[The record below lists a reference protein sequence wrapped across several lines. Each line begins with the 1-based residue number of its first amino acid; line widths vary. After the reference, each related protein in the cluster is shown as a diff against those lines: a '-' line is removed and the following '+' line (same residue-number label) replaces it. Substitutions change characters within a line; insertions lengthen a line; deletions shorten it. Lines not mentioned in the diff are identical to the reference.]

1 MEETPPVG
9 NLSAAEHTDSN
20 AGVPARG
27 FRFEDFGH
35 DESGAYRHPVPLDK
49 GTSSAGFAGPE
60 ECVVSDNLSVERVEL
75 QKKDKSELQTIVAA
89 LGGKPPSRATKADLV
104 NAVLELSGVVETV
117 LDSPRSDPAPA
128 VQPEEAPAEELP
140 FSAENAGDQ
149 PSQSQA
155 PRTEAQPAERAPRP
169 RRGKKNTEPPAEW
182 ETEVDN
188 DARPARSDAPAGRQQ
203 QNDQKKQNGNGDRSG
218 GNQPKGDRPNAE
230 KSNAD
235 NKQHA
240 DKQHSDKQHSDKQHA
255 DKGASDKGSSDKGNA
270 DKGNADKP
278 NGDKFDGGNDKN
290 GEEGDGSNRRRRRRG
305 RGRDRDDEQLPA
317 MDSIEAAGYLDLR
330 DDGYGFLRVN
340 GYLQSVEDVYVPVK
354 MARLYGLRK
363 GDLVQGTAR
372 PANRNEKNPA
382 LQSITSINGAD
393 PELSKSRLRFEDL
406 TAISPFERL
415 RLEAAERP
423 SASAARLV
431 DLVAPIGKGQRG
443 LIVAPPESGSLELIK
458 QLAGGV
464 ETNNPE
470 AHLMVLL
477 FDGRP
482 EDVVEVTRSLEFGEV
497 AAASFDAPPEE
508 QCALVDFTV
517 ERAKRMVEGGEDVVI
532 IADGLTSIARAYSL
546 GVQPSG
552 RTIAGVDAAALHP
565 TKRFFGA
572 ARKLEEAGSL
582 TILATIRVGTGAIFD
597 EAIFEEFQGTA
608 TSEVHLD
615 AWLADEGVFPNIDLE
630 LSTTRNAD
638 LLAEPDDLAA
648 VDALRALMA
657 AAIDEADG
665 PAVDAARRLV
675 ERLEASTS
683 NEAFLAGIAKA
694 KSL

>member
-1 MEETPPVG
+1 M
-9 NLSAAEHTDSN
+9 
-20 AGVPARG
+20 
-27 FRFEDFGH
+27 
-35 DESGAYRHPVPLDK
+35 
-49 GTSSAGFAGPE
+49 
-60 ECVVSDNLSVERVEL
+60 SDNLSVERVEL

-89 LGGKPPSRATKADLV
+89 LGGKPPSRATKADLIE
-104 NAVLELSGVVETV
+104 AVLQLSGVVETNIS
-117 LDSPRSDPAPA
+117 DSQPAAPDQSA
-128 VQPEEAPAEELP
+128 AEAPAPEATSESADAAEGELP
-140 FSAENAGDQ
+140 FSGENKADTVSGRDQ
-149 PSQSQA
+149 RA
-155 PRTEAQPAERAPRP
+155 DAQPAGRAPRP

-182 ETEVDN
+182 ETEVQGEG
-188 DARPARSDAPAGRQQ
+188 RSPRSDAPAPRQQ
-203 QNDQKKQNGNGDRSG
+203 QNEPKKQNNNGPNDRSG
-218 GNQPKGDRPNAE
+218 GNQDRPKGDRPNADG
-230 KSNAD
+230 KP
-235 NKQHA
+235 
-240 DKQHSDKQHSDKQHA
+240 
-255 DKGASDKGSSDKGNA
+255 NA
-270 DKGNADKP
+270 DKSSENKSSENKS
-278 NGDKFDGGNDKN
+278 NGDKFDGDKGGNDKN
-290 GEEGDGSNRRRRRRG
+290 GDEGDGSNRRRRRRG
-305 RGRDRDDEQLPA
+305 RGRDREDEQLPA
-317 MDSIEAAGYLDLR
+317 MESIEATGYLDLR

-354 MARLYGLRK
+354 MARLFGLRK
-363 GDLVQGTAR
+363 GDLVEGTAR

-406 TAISPFERL
+406 TAVSPFERL
-415 RLEAAERP
+415 RLETDDRP
-423 SASAARLV
+423 TASAARLV

-497 AAASFDAPPEE
+497 AAASFDSPPEE

-552 RTIAGVDAAALHP
+552 RTITGVDAAALHP
-565 TKRFFGA
+565 TKRFFGS

-630 LSTTRNAD
+630 LSMTRNAD
-638 LLAEPDDLAA
+638 LLAEPDDLTA

-694 KSL
+694 TSL

>member
-1 MEETPPVG
+1 ME
-9 NLSAAEHTDSN
+9 A
-20 AGVPARG
+20 
-27 FRFEDFGH
+27 
-35 DESGAYRHPVPLDK
+35 
-49 GTSSAGFAGPE
+49 
-60 ECVVSDNLSVERVEL
+60 
-75 QKKDKSELQTIVAA
+75 
-89 LGGKPPSRATKADLV
+89 
-104 NAVLELSGVVETV
+104 
-117 LDSPRSDPAPA
+117 
-128 VQPEEAPAEELP
+128 
-140 FSAENAGDQ
+140 
-149 PSQSQA
+149 
-155 PRTEAQPAERAPRP
+155 
-169 RRGKKNTEPPAEW
+169 
-182 ETEVDN
+182 
-188 DARPARSDAPAGRQQ
+188 
-203 QNDQKKQNGNGDRSG
+203 
-218 GNQPKGDRPNAE
+218 
-230 KSNAD
+230 
-235 NKQHA
+235 
-240 DKQHSDKQHSDKQHA
+240 
-255 DKGASDKGSSDKGNA
+255 
-270 DKGNADKP
+270 
-278 NGDKFDGGNDKN
+278 
-290 GEEGDGSNRRRRRRG
+290 
-305 RGRDRDDEQLPA
+305 
-317 MDSIEAAGYLDLR
+317 IEATGYLDLR

-340 GYLQSVEDVYVPVK
+340 GYLQSAEDVYVPVK
-354 MARLYGLRK
+354 MARLFGLRK
-363 GDLVQGTAR
+363 GDLVEGTAR

-415 RLEAAERP
+415 RLEMDERP
-423 SASAARLV
+423 TASAARLV

-443 LIVAPPESGSLELIK
+443 LIVAPPESGSIELIK
-458 QLAGGV
+458 QLAGGI

-482 EDVVEVTRSLEFGEV
+482 EDVGEVRRSLEFGEV

-508 QCALVDFTV
+508 QCALVDFTI

-552 RTIAGVDAAALHP
+552 RTITGVDAAALHP
-565 TKRFFGA
+565 TKRFFGS

-608 TSEVHLD
+608 TSEIHLD

-630 LSTTRNAD
+630 LSMTRNAD

-657 AAIDEADG
+657 TAIDEADG

-675 ERLEASTS
+675 ERLETSPS
-683 NEAFLAGIAKA
+683 NEAFIADIAKA
-694 KSL
+694 TSL

>member
-1 MEETPPVG
+1 M
-9 NLSAAEHTDSN
+9 
-20 AGVPARG
+20 
-27 FRFEDFGH
+27 
-35 DESGAYRHPVPLDK
+35 
-49 GTSSAGFAGPE
+49 
-60 ECVVSDNLSVERVEL
+60 SDNLSVERVEL

-89 LGGKPPSRATKADLV
+89 LGGKPPSRATKADLID
-104 NAVLELSGVVETV
+104 AVLELSGVVESGSV
-117 LDSPRSDPAPA
+117 ESGSVEPGDVAPSGAFEADQAPSADSDAA
-128 VQPEEAPAEELP
+128 EQAPAEPSDDAPTEP
-140 FSAENAGDQ
+140 AADAAPSAGRSEKPSAG
-149 PSQSQA
+149 
-155 PRTEAQPAERAPRP
+155 RAPRP
-169 RRGKKNTEPPAEW
+169 RRGKKNAEPPAEW
-182 ETEVDN
+182 ETDVETN
-188 DARPARSDAPAGRQQ
+188 GGSPSSESQGGRPQQ
-203 QNDQKKQNGNGDRSG
+203 GEAKKQGGSGSNDRST
-218 GNQPKGDRPNAE
+218 GNHERSKGDRVGADKSSVDKGTDKGKGE
-230 KSNAD
+230 KSNAE
-235 NKQHA
+235 
-240 DKQHSDKQHSDKQHA
+240 
-255 DKGASDKGSSDKGNA
+255 KG
-270 DKGNADKP
+270 
-278 NGDKFDGGNDKN
+278 NGDKSDGDKGGNHKSGDDNN
-290 GEEGDGSNRRRRRRG
+290 GDDGDGSNRRRRRRG

-317 MDSIEAAGYLDLR
+317 MEAIEATGYLDLR

-340 GYLQSVEDVYVPVK
+340 GYLQSAEDVYVPVK
-354 MARLYGLRK
+354 MARLFGLRK
-363 GDLVQGTAR
+363 GDLVEGTAR

-415 RLEAAERP
+415 RLEMDERP
-423 SASAARLV
+423 TASAARLV
-431 DLVAPIGKGQRG
+431 DLLAPIGKGQRG
-443 LIVAPPESGSLELIK
+443 LIVAPPESGSIELIK

-464 ETNNPE
+464 EINNPE

-482 EDVVEVTRSLEFGEV
+482 EDVVEVRRSLEFGEV

-508 QCALVDFTV
+508 QCALVDFTI

-532 IADGLTSIARAYSL
+532 IADGLTSIAKAYSL

-565 TKRFFGA
+565 TKRFFGS

-597 EAIFEEFQGTA
+597 EAIFEEFQGTS
-608 TSEVHLD
+608 TSEIHLD

-630 LSTTRNAD
+630 LSMTRNAD
-638 LLAEPDDLAA
+638 LLAEPDDLAV
-648 VDALRALMA
+648 VDVLRALMA
-657 AAIDEADG
+657 TAIDEADG

-694 KSL
+694 TSL

>member
-1 MEETPPVG
+1 M
-9 NLSAAEHTDSN
+9 
-20 AGVPARG
+20 
-27 FRFEDFGH
+27 
-35 DESGAYRHPVPLDK
+35 
-49 GTSSAGFAGPE
+49 
-60 ECVVSDNLSVERVEL
+60 SDNLSVERVEL

-89 LGGKPPSRATKADLV
+89 LGGKPPSRATKADLID
-104 NAVLELSGVVETV
+104 AVLELSGVVESGGAGADT
-117 LDSPRSDPAPA
+117 DTAA
-128 VQPEEAPAEELP
+128 EEAPAEGVAP
-140 FSAENAGDQ
+140 SDAAAAPATDDQ
-149 PSQSQA
+149 PTSANGSDQPGRGQ
-155 PRTEAQPAERAPRP
+155 RTDAQPSNRAPRA

-182 ETEVDN
+182 ETDVEN
-188 DARPARSDAPAGRQQ
+188 GGRPPRTDAPNGRQQ
-203 QNDQKKQNGNGDRSG
+203 QHDAKKQNDNGSSDRNG
-218 GNQPKGDRPNAE
+218 GNQDRPKGDR
-230 KSNAD
+230 
-235 NKQHA
+235 QG
-240 DKQHSDKQHSDKQHA
+240 A
-255 DKGASDKGSSDKGNA
+255 DKGS
-270 DKGNADKP
+270 NADKP
-278 NGDKFDGGNDKN
+278 NTDKGNAGKSDAGNGDKLDGDKGGNQKGGDDK
-290 GEEGDGSNRRRRRRG
+290 GDDGDGSNRRRRRRG
-305 RGRDRDDEQLPA
+305 RGRDRDDEQLPTMEA
-317 MDSIEAAGYLDLR
+317 IEATGYLDLR
-330 DDGYGFLRVN
+330 EDGYGFLRVN
-340 GYLQSVEDVYVPVK
+340 GYLQSAEDVYVPVK
-354 MARLYGLRK
+354 MARLFGLRK
-363 GDLVQGTAR
+363 GDLVEGTAR

-382 LQSITSINGAD
+382 LQSITAINGAD

-406 TAISPFERL
+406 TAVSPFERL
-415 RLEAAERP
+415 RLEMDERP
-423 SASAARLV
+423 TASAARLV
-431 DLVAPIGKGQRG
+431 DLLAPIGKGQRG
-443 LIVAPPESGSLELIK
+443 LIVAPPESGSIELIK

-482 EDVVEVTRSLEFGEV
+482 EDVVEVRRSLEFGEV

-508 QCALVDFTV
+508 QCALVDFTI

-532 IADGLTSIARAYSL
+532 IADGLTSIAKAYSL

-565 TKRFFGA
+565 TKRFFGS

-630 LSTTRNAD
+630 LSMTRNAD

-648 VDALRALMA
+648 VDVLRALMA
-657 AAIDEADG
+657 TAIDEADG

-694 KSL
+694 TSL

>member
-1 MEETPPVG
+1 M
-9 NLSAAEHTDSN
+9 
-20 AGVPARG
+20 
-27 FRFEDFGH
+27 
-35 DESGAYRHPVPLDK
+35 
-49 GTSSAGFAGPE
+49 
-60 ECVVSDNLSVERVEL
+60 SDNLSVERVEL

-89 LGGKPPSRATKADLV
+89 LGGKPPSRATKANLIDV
-104 NAVLELSGVVETV
+104 VLELSGVVE
-117 LDSPRSDPAPA
+117 SASPAPA
-128 VQPEEAPAEELP
+128 AVATAEAPDNAASSAEVESDAPVVADDPARSGSDTSDQAGRDRQAEAPAK
-140 FSAENAGDQ
+140 
-149 PSQSQA
+149 A
-155 PRTEAQPAERAPRP
+155 PRA
-169 RRGKKNTEPPAEW
+169 RRGKKNNEPPAEW
-182 ETEVDN
+182 ETDVQN
-188 DARPARSDAPAGRQQ
+188 GGGPQQ
-203 QNDQKKQNGNGDRSG
+203 QNGDKKQNDNGGRGNNQDRPKNDRSG
-218 GNQPKGDRPNAE
+218 AE
-230 KSNAD
+230 KGSNGGK
-235 NKQHA
+235 N
-240 DKQHSDKQHSDKQHA
+240 
-255 DKGASDKGSSDKGNA
+255 
-270 DKGNADKP
+270 NADKP
-278 NGDKFDGGNDKN
+278 DSDKGGNQKTGDDKN
-290 GEEGDGSNRRRRRRG
+290 NEDGEGSNRRRRRRG

-317 MDSIEAAGYLDLR
+317 MEAIEATGYLDLR

-340 GYLQSVEDVYVPVK
+340 GYLQSAEDVYVPVK
-354 MARLYGLRK
+354 MARLFGLRK
-363 GDLVQGTAR
+363 GDLVEGTAR

-393 PELSKSRLRFEDL
+393 PELSKDRLRFEDL

-415 RLEAAERP
+415 RLEMDERP
-423 SASAARLV
+423 TASAARLV
-431 DLVAPIGKGQRG
+431 DLLAPIGKGQRG
-443 LIVAPPESGSLELIK
+443 LIVAPPESGSIELIK
-458 QLAGGV
+458 QLAGGI

-470 AHLMVLL
+470 THLMVLL

-482 EDVVEVTRSLEFGEV
+482 EEVVEVRRSLEFGEV

-508 QCALVDFTV
+508 QCALVDFTI

-532 IADGLTSIARAYSL
+532 IADGLTSIAKAYSL

-565 TKRFFGA
+565 TKRFFGS

-597 EAIFEEFQGTA
+597 EAIFEEFQGTS

-630 LSTTRNAD
+630 LSMTRNAD

-648 VDALRALMA
+648 VDVLRALMA
-657 AAIDEADG
+657 TAIDEADG

-694 KSL
+694 TSL

>member
-1 MEETPPVG
+1 M
-9 NLSAAEHTDSN
+9 
-20 AGVPARG
+20 
-27 FRFEDFGH
+27 
-35 DESGAYRHPVPLDK
+35 
-49 GTSSAGFAGPE
+49 
-60 ECVVSDNLSVERVEL
+60 CVVSDNLSVERVEL
-75 QKKDKSELQTIVAA
+75 QKKDKTELQTIVAA
-89 LGGKPPSRATKADLV
+89 LGGKPPSRATKADLID
-104 NAVLELSGVVETV
+104 AVLELSGVVETTIPQDAPV
-117 LDSPRSDPAPA
+117 APA
-128 VQPEEAPAEELP
+128 VEAAPDSPEQATPAEEAAP
-140 FSAENAGDQ
+140 ADAGSSNATDNKAANGGDG
-149 PSQSQA
+149 A
-155 PRTEAQPAERAPRP
+155 PAARAPRP
-169 RRGKKNTEPPAEW
+169 RRGKKNAEPPAEW
-182 ETEVDN
+182 ETEVAN
-188 DARPARSDAPAGRQQ
+188 DGRPPRSENGRQQ
-203 QNDQKKQNGNGDRSG
+203 QNDSKKQNDNGERSG
-218 GNQPKGDRPNAE
+218 GNQDRPKGDRPA
-230 KSNAD
+230 
-235 NKQHA
+235 
-240 DKQHSDKQHSDKQHA
+240 A
-255 DKGASDKGSSDKGNA
+255 DKGNPDKGGSDKGSSDKGGS
-270 DKGNADKP
+270 DKGNADKSDGDRGGNHK
-278 NGDKFDGGNDKN
+278 NGDDKN
-290 GEEGDGSNRRRRRRG
+290 NDDGEGSNRRRRRRG

-317 MDSIEAAGYLDLR
+317 MEAIEATGYLDLR

-340 GYLQSVEDVYVPVK
+340 GYLQSAEDVYVPVK
-354 MARLYGLRK
+354 MARLFGLRK
-363 GDLVQGTAR
+363 GDLVEGTAR

-415 RLEAAERP
+415 RLEMDDRP
-423 SASAARLV
+423 TASAARLV
-431 DLVAPIGKGQRG
+431 DLLAPIGKGQRG
-443 LIVAPPESGSLELIK
+443 LIVAPPESGSIELIK

-482 EDVVEVTRSLEFGEV
+482 EEVVEVRRSLEFGEV

-508 QCALVDFTV
+508 QCALVDFTI

-532 IADGLTSIARAYSL
+532 IADGLTSIAKAYSL

-565 TKRFFGA
+565 TKRFFGS

-597 EAIFEEFQGTA
+597 EAIFEEFQGTS

-630 LSTTRNAD
+630 LSMTRNAD

-648 VDALRALMA
+648 VDVLRALMA
-657 AAIDEADG
+657 TAIDEADG

-694 KSL
+694 TSL

>member
-1 MEETPPVG
+1 M
-9 NLSAAEHTDSN
+9 
-20 AGVPARG
+20 
-27 FRFEDFGH
+27 
-35 DESGAYRHPVPLDK
+35 
-49 GTSSAGFAGPE
+49 
-60 ECVVSDNLSVERVEL
+60 CVVSDNLSVERVEL
-75 QKKDKSELQTIVAA
+75 QKKDKSELQTIVIA
-89 LGGKPPSRATKADLV
+89 LGGKPPSRATKADLIES
-104 NAVLELSGVVETV
+104 VLELSGVVAGGGTSNDTV
-117 LDSPRSDPAPA
+117 ESAAAEPEASKPEPAAVVANEPA
-128 VQPEEAPAEELP
+128 VVDAPTDATTP
-140 FSAENAGDQ
+140 V
-149 PSQSQA
+149 
-155 PRTEAQPAERAPRP
+155 RAPSGQGALEMNDGGSNQRPARP
-169 RRGKKNTEPPAEW
+169 RRGKKNAEPPAEW
-182 ETEVDN
+182 ETEVESEG
-188 DARPARSDAPAGRQQ
+188 RPERPEGQNGRPQ
-203 QNDQKKQNGNGDRSG
+203 QNQGKKQAGGGSNDRSG
-218 GNQPKGDRPNAE
+218 GNQDRP
-230 KSNAD
+230 KPDRSNAD
-235 NKQHA
+235 RM
-240 DKQHSDKQHSDKQHA
+240 
-255 DKGASDKGSSDKGNA
+255 
-270 DKGNADKP
+270 NADKP
-278 NGDKFDGGNDKN
+278 SGDKPGNDRTNADKANADKANADKANADKANGDKPDADKGGNDKN
-290 GEEGDGSNRRRRRRG
+290 AEDGDGSNRRRRRRG
-305 RGRDRDDEQLPA
+305 RGRDREDEQLPT
-317 MDSIEAAGYLDLR
+317 MESIDASGYLDLR

-354 MARLYGLRK
+354 MARLFGLRK
-363 GDLVQGTAR
+363 GDLVEGTAR

-382 LQSITSINGAD
+382 LQSITSVNGAD

-406 TAISPFERL
+406 TAVSPFERL
-415 RLEAAERP
+415 RLEMNERP
-423 SASAARLV
+423 TASAARLV

-443 LIVAPPESGSLELIK
+443 LIVAPPESGSIELIK

-482 EDVVEVTRSLEFGEV
+482 EDVVEVRRSLEFGEV

-508 QCALVDFTV
+508 QCALVDFTI

-552 RTIAGVDAAALHP
+552 RTITGVDAAALHP
-565 TKRFFGA
+565 TKRFFGS

-630 LSTTRNAD
+630 LSMTRNSD
-638 LLAEPDDLAA
+638 LLAEPDDIAA

-657 AAIDEADG
+657 SAIDEADG

-675 ERLEASTS
+675 ERLETSPS
-683 NEAFLAGIAKA
+683 NEAFLADIAKA
-694 KSL
+694 TSL

>member
-1 MEETPPVG
+1 M
-9 NLSAAEHTDSN
+9 
-20 AGVPARG
+20 
-27 FRFEDFGH
+27 
-35 DESGAYRHPVPLDK
+35 
-49 GTSSAGFAGPE
+49 
-60 ECVVSDNLSVERVEL
+60 SDNLSVERVEL

-89 LGGKPPSRATKADLV
+89 LGGKSPSRATKADLID
-104 NAVLELSGVVETV
+104 AVLELSGVVEAAA
-117 LDSPRSDPAPA
+117 SASAPEMVA
-128 VQPEEAPAEELP
+128 DEAPAEP
-140 FSAENAGDQ
+140 SANEPSSSSAPAPGESPSSSDAVGQ
-149 PSQSQA
+149 PVRGQRADGQSSNRP
-155 PRTEAQPAERAPRP
+155 PRA
-169 RRGKKNTEPPAEW
+169 RRGKKSNEPPAEW

-188 DARPARSDAPAGRQQ
+188 GGRPARADAPAGRQQ
-203 QNDQKKQNGNGDRSG
+203 QNGATKQNNSAERNGGSQDRSKGDRSG
-218 GNQPKGDRPNAE
+218 TE
-230 KSNAD
+230 KSGNTDKSGAD
-235 NKQHA
+235 
-240 DKQHSDKQHSDKQHA
+240 
-255 DKGASDKGSSDKGNA
+255 
-270 DKGNADKP
+270 NADKP
-278 NGDKFDGGNDKN
+278 DAGNGDKPESDKGGNQRSGEDKN
-290 GEEGDGSNRRRRRRG
+290 ADDGDGSNRRRRRRG

-317 MDSIEAAGYLDLR
+317 MEAIEASGYLDLR

-340 GYLQSVEDVYVPVK
+340 GYLQSAEDVYVPVK
-354 MARLYGLRK
+354 MARLFGLRK
-363 GDLVQGTAR
+363 GDLVEGSAR

-382 LQSITSINGAD
+382 LQSISSINGAD

-406 TAISPFERL
+406 TPVSPFERL
-415 RLEAAERP
+415 RLEMEERP
-423 SASAARLV
+423 TASAARLV
-431 DLVAPIGKGQRG
+431 DLLAPIGKGQRG
-443 LIVAPPESGSLELIK
+443 LIVAPPESGSIELIK
-458 QLAGGV
+458 QLAGGI

-470 AHLMVLL
+470 IHLMVLL

-482 EDVVEVTRSLEFGEV
+482 EEVVEVRRSLEFGEV

-508 QCALVDFTV
+508 QCALVDFTI

-532 IADGLTSIARAYSL
+532 IADGLTSIAKAYSL

-565 TKRFFGA
+565 TKRFFGS

-597 EAIFEEFQGTA
+597 EAIFEEFQGTS

-630 LSTTRNAD
+630 LSMTRNAD

-648 VDALRALMA
+648 VDVLRTLMA
-657 AAIDEADG
+657 TAIDEADG

-694 KSL
+694 TSL

>member
-1 MEETPPVG
+1 
-9 NLSAAEHTDSN
+9 
-20 AGVPARG
+20 
-27 FRFEDFGH
+27 
-35 DESGAYRHPVPLDK
+35 
-49 GTSSAGFAGPE
+49 
-60 ECVVSDNLSVERVEL
+60 VSDNLSVERVEL

-89 LGGKPPSRATKADLV
+89 LGGKPPSRATKADLID
-104 NAVLELSGVVETV
+104 AVLELSGVVESSSV
-117 LDSPRSDPAPA
+117 ESGSVESGDVAPSGASEAGQASSAESDAA
-128 VQPEEAPAEELP
+128 EQAPAE
-140 FSAENAGDQ
+140 
-149 PSQSQA
+149 PSDDA
-155 PRTEAQPAERAPRP
+155 PAEPVADAASSAGRSDAPPAGRAPRP
-169 RRGKKNTEPPAEW
+169 RRGKKNAEPPAEW
-182 ETEVDN
+182 ETDVETNGGSPRSESQGGRPQQGEAKNQGGSGSNDRSTGNQDRSKGDRAGADKSNVDKGT
-188 DARPARSDAPAGRQQ
+188 D
-203 QNDQKKQNGNGDRSG
+203 KGNGDK
-218 GNQPKGDRPNAE
+218 P
-230 KSNAD
+230 
-235 NKQHA
+235 
-240 DKQHSDKQHSDKQHA
+240 
-255 DKGASDKGSSDKGNA
+255 NA
-270 DKGNADKP
+270 DKA
-278 NGDKFDGGNDKN
+278 NGDKSDGDKGGNHKSGDDKN
-290 GEEGDGSNRRRRRRG
+290 GDDGDGSNRRRRRRG

-317 MDSIEAAGYLDLR
+317 MEAIEATGYLDLR

-340 GYLQSVEDVYVPVK
+340 GYLQSAEDVYVPVK
-354 MARLYGLRK
+354 MARLFGLRK
-363 GDLVQGTAR
+363 GDLVEGTAR

-415 RLEAAERP
+415 RLEMDERP
-423 SASAARLV
+423 TASAARLV
-431 DLVAPIGKGQRG
+431 DLLAPIGKGQRG
-443 LIVAPPESGSLELIK
+443 LIVAPPESGSIELIK

-482 EDVVEVTRSLEFGEV
+482 EDVVEVRRSLEFGEV

-508 QCALVDFTV
+508 QCALVDFTI

-532 IADGLTSIARAYSL
+532 IADGLTSIAKAYSL

-565 TKRFFGA
+565 TKRFFGS

-597 EAIFEEFQGTA
+597 EAIFEEFQGTS
-608 TSEVHLD
+608 TSEIHLD

-630 LSTTRNAD
+630 LSMTRNAD
-638 LLAEPDDLAA
+638 LLAEPDDLAV
-648 VDALRALMA
+648 VDVLRALMA
-657 AAIDEADG
+657 TAIDEADG

-694 KSL
+694 TSL

>member
-1 MEETPPVG
+1 M
-9 NLSAAEHTDSN
+9 
-20 AGVPARG
+20 
-27 FRFEDFGH
+27 
-35 DESGAYRHPVPLDK
+35 
-49 GTSSAGFAGPE
+49 
-60 ECVVSDNLSVERVEL
+60 CVVSDNLSVERVEL

-89 LGGKPPSRATKADLV
+89 LGGKPPSRATKADLID
-104 NAVLELSGVVETV
+104 AVLELSGVVESEASAPV
-117 LDSPRSDPAPA
+117 PDVVADDIPADPVVEPNRTSAPTSA
-128 VQPEEAPAEELP
+128 EAPSP
-140 FSAENAGDQ
+140 SNAADQ
-149 PSQSQA
+149 PARGQQA
-155 PRTEAQPAERAPRP
+155 EAPSSNRPPRA
-169 RRGKKNTEPPAEW
+169 RRGKKNNEPPAEW
-182 ETEVDN
+182 ETDVDN
-188 DARPARSDAPAGRQQ
+188 GGRPARSDAPADRQQ
-203 QNDQKKQNGNGDRSG
+203 QNGAKKQNGNAERNGGSHDRPKGDRSG
-218 GNQPKGDRPNAE
+218 
-230 KSNAD
+230 
-235 NKQHA
+235 
-240 DKQHSDKQHSDKQHA
+240 A
-255 DKGASDKGSSDKGNA
+255 DKGGNPEKSAA
-270 DKGNADKP
+270 DKGNVGKP
-278 NGDKFDGGNDKN
+278 DAGNGDKSEGDKGGNHKSGDDKN
-290 GEEGDGSNRRRRRRG
+290 ADDGDGSNRRRRRRG

-317 MDSIEAAGYLDLR
+317 MEAIEATGYLDLR

-340 GYLQSVEDVYVPVK
+340 GYLQSAEDVYVPVK
-354 MARLYGLRK
+354 MARLFGLRK
-363 GDLVQGTAR
+363 GDLVEGTAR

-382 LQSITSINGAD
+382 LQSISSINGAD

-415 RLEAAERP
+415 RLEMDERP
-423 SASAARLV
+423 TASAARLV
-431 DLVAPIGKGQRG
+431 DLLAPIGKGQRG
-443 LIVAPPESGSLELIK
+443 LIVAPPESGSIELIK

-482 EDVVEVTRSLEFGEV
+482 EDVVEVRRSLEFGEV

-508 QCALVDFTV
+508 QCALVDFTI

-532 IADGLTSIARAYSL
+532 IADGLTSIAKAYSL

-565 TKRFFGA
+565 TKRFFGS

-597 EAIFEEFQGTA
+597 EAIFEEFQGTS

-630 LSTTRNAD
+630 LSMTRNAD

-648 VDALRALMA
+648 VDVLRALMA
-657 AAIDEADG
+657 SAIDEADG

-694 KSL
+694 TSI

>member
-1 MEETPPVG
+1 M
-9 NLSAAEHTDSN
+9 
-20 AGVPARG
+20 
-27 FRFEDFGH
+27 
-35 DESGAYRHPVPLDK
+35 
-49 GTSSAGFAGPE
+49 
-60 ECVVSDNLSVERVEL
+60 SDNLSVERVEL

-89 LGGKPPSRATKADLV
+89 LGGKPPSRATKADLIE
-104 NAVLELSGVVETV
+104 AVLQLSGVVETNIS
-117 LDSPRSDPAPA
+117 DSRPAAPDRSAA
-128 VQPEEAPAEELP
+128 EAPAPDATGESADAAEGELP
-140 FSAENAGDQ
+140 FSGENKAQTASGRDQ
-149 PSQSQA
+149 RA
-155 PRTEAQPAERAPRP
+155 DAQPAGRAPRP

-182 ETEVDN
+182 ETEVEG
-188 DARPARSDAPAGRQQ
+188 RSPRSDAPAPRQQ
-203 QNDQKKQNGNGDRSG
+203 QNEPKKQNSNGSNERSG
-218 GNQPKGDRPNAE
+218 GNQDRPKGDRPNADG
-230 KSNAD
+230 KP
-235 NKQHA
+235 
-240 DKQHSDKQHSDKQHA
+240 
-255 DKGASDKGSSDKGNA
+255 NA
-270 DKGNADKP
+270 DKSSENKSSENKSSENKP
-278 NGDKFDGGNDKN
+278 NGDKFDGDKGGNDKN
-290 GEEGDGSNRRRRRRG
+290 GDDGDGSNRRRRRRG
-305 RGRDRDDEQLPA
+305 RGRDREDEQLPA
-317 MDSIEAAGYLDLR
+317 MESIEATGYLDLR

-354 MARLYGLRK
+354 MARLFGLRK
-363 GDLVQGTAR
+363 GDLVEGTAR

-415 RLEAAERP
+415 RLETDDRP
-423 SASAARLV
+423 TASAARLV

-497 AAASFDAPPEE
+497 AAASFDSPPEE

-552 RTIAGVDAAALHP
+552 RTITGVDAAALHP
-565 TKRFFGA
+565 TKRFFGS

-630 LSTTRNAD
+630 LSMTRNAD
-638 LLAEPDDLAA
+638 LLAEPDDLTA

-694 KSL
+694 TSL